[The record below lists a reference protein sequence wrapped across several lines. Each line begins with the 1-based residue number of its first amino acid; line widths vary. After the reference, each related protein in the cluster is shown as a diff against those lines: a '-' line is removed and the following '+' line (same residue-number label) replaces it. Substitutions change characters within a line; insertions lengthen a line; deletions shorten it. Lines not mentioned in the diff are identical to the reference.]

1 MLIKCVTHSRACF
14 PENSVECLQSIILSS
29 CSFSLTLQNAIRQG
43 IFWNSG
49 DMSQGK
55 CSIQQH
61 CNNSLISY
69 LLYLFAFRKVKFIA
83 KLKDCNC
90 KHPSLD
96 SKNSSKIISSF
107 VFLLFVS
114 ETNTMIARWARSSV
128 SWSNIQNWMY

>member
-14 PENSVECLQSIILSS
+14 SENSVECLQSIILPS
-29 CSFSLTLQNAIRQG
+29 CLFSLILQNAIRQG
-43 IFWNSG
+43 IFGNSG
-49 DMSQGK
+49 DMYWGK
-55 CSIQQH
+55 CSSQQH

-69 LLYLFAFRKVKFIA
+69 LLHLFAFRKVKFIA
-83 KLKDCNC
+83 KLKDCTC

-114 ETNTMIARWARSSV
+114 ETNTMIARWARSCV
-128 SWSNIQNWMY
+128 SWSNIENWTY